1 MDATRWREVARL
13 LALNTVAYYIPVGRD
28 SKVGYNLRC

>member
-1 MDATRWREVARL
+1 MDATRWREFARTL
-13 LALNTVAYYIPVGRD
+13 GLNTVVHYIPVGRD